1 MYTVRGWDTKEE
13 IVFDRHEL
21 FLIKDNCFT
30 ALTLNT
36 GNMYHSHTFWEIFF
50 LISGKGIHYLNGE
63 KIPLNIGDAYI
74 LRPGDKH
81 FVEMCPSTPPNGY
94 SQRDI
99 YVTEAQMQNLCHF
112 LDSENDI
119 YSVLKNSPE
128 TPRFHLQ
135 DYEIQSIQTMATH
148 RNGSGAPTSYKLMV
162 AMMIDLY
169 LAYDPQSSG
178 GKPAWIEQLAATIR
192 RERDKNKP
200 LEEYIR
206 QTGYCHAHV
215 CREFKKYTGMRL
227 NEYMMSCKLEYS
239 TALLAQRNNS
249 IAQIAYHLGFSNG
262 SNYIS
267 CFRRHYGVTPNSWR
281 KTHG

>member
-135 DYEIQSIQTMATH
+135 DYEIQSIQTMVTH
-148 RNGSGAPTSYKLMV
+148 RNGAGAPTSYKLMV

-249 IAQIAYHLGFSNG
+249 IAQIAYHLGFSNE

-267 CFRRHYGVTPNSWR
+267 CFRRHYGITPNSWR

>member
-148 RNGSGAPTSYKLMV
+148 RNGAGAPTSYKLMV

-169 LAYDPQSSG
+169 LAYDHPAESPPGSSSSPPRSAASG
-178 GKPAWIEQLAATIR
+178 TRTNRSKSISARQVTAMRMYAANSKNTPACA
-192 RERDKNKP
+192 
-200 LEEYIR
+200 
-206 QTGYCHAHV
+206 
-215 CREFKKYTGMRL
+215 
-227 NEYMMSCKLEYS
+227 
-239 TALLAQRNNS
+239 
-249 IAQIAYHLGFSNG
+249 
-262 SNYIS
+262 
-267 CFRRHYGVTPNSWR
+267 
-281 KTHG
+281 